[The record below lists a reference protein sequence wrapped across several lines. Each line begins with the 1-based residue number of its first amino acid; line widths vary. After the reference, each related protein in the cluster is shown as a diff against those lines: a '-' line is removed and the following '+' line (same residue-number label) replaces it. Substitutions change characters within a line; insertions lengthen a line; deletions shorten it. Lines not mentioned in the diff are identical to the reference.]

1 VGCYW
6 GNEAWGWLCL
16 IPFLVLLGFLV
27 MMVVMA
33 RRCMSAAGAWGPGRN
48 IWGGVNMKNQS
59 SGTWKGMRGAMMQSC
74 MEMMSRRMPAAAD
87 DKGMQGVFDRWST
100 DLEQRIL
107 DLLDKRERVEPAEL
121 AAALGIPEEVTL
133 SLIHRLVLEG
143 KVRIVSVEKTK

>member
-1 VGCYW
+1 
-6 GNEAWGWLCL
+6 
-16 IPFLVLLGFLV
+16 
-27 MMVVMA
+27 
-33 RRCMSAAGAWGPGRN
+33 
-48 IWGGVNMKNQS
+48 
-59 SGTWKGMRGAMMQSC
+59 MQSC